1 VENKNEKF
9 CEMGITHE
17 PSGAKPSPCHNL
29 TLGSIGRKYYLPGW
43 CIVVAWVWAHERAV
57 RFGHLLVTK
66 TMQGGRKGRPL
77 SRRSSDHAVHLLA
90 MNEMLDSFCW
100 AFEITLYSNSYQS
113 SLPNVNRL
121 RIDPI
126 FTKLAEWEREKGI
139 FSIFKRRWEE
149 LEQKRQN
156 ITAQRSSSVG
166 KVAGADPRTSAPRN
180 PSFPSVISCRLRHTD
195 EGHYVEWGGRWGLD
209 NQGKRVQQLIYSM

>member
-29 TLGSIGRKYYLPGW
+29 TLGSVGRKYYLPGW

-57 RFGHLLVTK
+57 RFGFLLVTI

-77 SRRSSDHAVHLLA
+77 SRRSSEHAVQLLA

-100 AFEITLYSNSYQS
+100 TFEITLYSNSYQS
-113 SLPNVNRL
+113 SLSNVNRL
-121 RIDPI
+121 HIHPI
-126 FTKLAEWEREKGI
+126 CSKLAEWERESSI
-139 FSIFKRRWEE
+139 FSIFKKRR
-149 LEQKRQN
+149 
-156 ITAQRSSSVG
+156 
-166 KVAGADPRTSAPRN
+166 
-180 PSFPSVISCRLRHTD
+180 
-195 EGHYVEWGGRWGLD
+195 
-209 NQGKRVQQLIYSM
+209 

>member
-1 VENKNEKF
+1 
-9 CEMGITHE
+9 MGIAHE

-100 AFEITLYSNSYQS
+100 TFEITLYSNSYQS
-113 SLPNVNRL
+113 SLSNVNRL

-126 FTKLAEWEREKGI
+126 CTKLAEWEREKGI

>member
-1 VENKNEKF
+1 
-9 CEMGITHE
+9 MGIAHE

-29 TLGSIGRKYYLPGW
+29 TLGSVGRKYYLPGW

-57 RFGHLLVTK
+57 RFGHLLVTI
-66 TMQGGRKGRPL
+66 TMQGGRKGKRL
-77 SRRSSDHAVHLLA
+77 IGADDQHVVQLLA

-100 AFEITLYSNSYQS
+100 PFEITLYSNTYQS
-113 SLPNVNRL
+113 SLSNVNRL